1 MRKENRVWNFYAPVY
16 DLFMRQ
22 NRAAYEEMY
31 ARIRDRVVGKR
42 VLELCTGTGLI
53 ARNVAGAAREMI
65 ATDFAEKMLREA
77 QKGDV
82 PANLA
87 FRQADAT
94 DIPFEDSGF
103 DVVIISNALHIIQ
116 SPEKALS
123 EIHRVLRPDGMLI
136 APNFL
141 GHSGGGKAGFL
152 AKLLTAAG
160 VTFEV
165 TWDEAGY
172 AVFGVRGGVGV
183 AAVGFEHF
191 ALGSLV
197 PLTYK
202 YTIDAGVSADAAA
215 TIALRWGAWLTP
227 MNVVLLGL
235 LWRLVFRGTNIEGA
249 WGACESLGEG
259 LMYLAAYLYWRKEAK
274 A

>member
-1 MRKENRVWNFYAPVY
+1 MSKENRVWNFYGPVY

-31 ARIRDRVVGKR
+31 AKIRGCVAGKR

-53 ARNVAGAAREMI
+53 AKNVASAAREMI

-82 PANLA
+82 PANLT
-87 FRQADAT
+87 FQQTDAT
-94 DIPFEDSGF
+94 NIPFEADSF
-103 DVVIISNALHIIQ
+103 DVVIISNALHIIPN
-116 SPEKALS
+116 PEKALS
-123 EIHRVLRPDGMLI
+123 EIYRVLRPNGILI

-172 AVFGVRGGVGV
+172 LAFLEHNGWQVKNHAVLKASFPLCYTECE
-183 AAVGFEHF
+183 AA
-191 ALGSLV
+191 
-197 PLTYK
+197 K
-202 YTIDAGVSADAAA
+202 
-215 TIALRWGAWLTP
+215 
-227 MNVVLLGL
+227 
-235 LWRLVFRGTNIEGA
+235 
-249 WGACESLGEG
+249 
-259 LMYLAAYLYWRKEAK
+259 
-274 A
+274 